1 MASSFVTPNLQLQFY
16 QEDSSGHLTKKNY
29 FPHACMKT
37 ISNPILPSPS
47 RVDGRMHAEVIK
59 VPRQL
64 GTSIKR
70 DEKKTIFL
78 SYSVIMR

>member
-1 MASSFVTPNLQLQFY
+1 
-16 QEDSSGHLTKKNY
+16 
-29 FPHACMKT
+29 MKT

-70 DEKKTIFL
+70 DEKKNYFL
-78 SYSVIMR
+78 KLFSDNEVN

>member
-1 MASSFVTPNLQLQFY
+1 
-16 QEDSSGHLTKKNY
+16 
-29 FPHACMKT
+29 MKP

-70 DEKKTIFL
+70 DEKKNYFL
-78 SYSVIMR
+78 KLFSDNEVN